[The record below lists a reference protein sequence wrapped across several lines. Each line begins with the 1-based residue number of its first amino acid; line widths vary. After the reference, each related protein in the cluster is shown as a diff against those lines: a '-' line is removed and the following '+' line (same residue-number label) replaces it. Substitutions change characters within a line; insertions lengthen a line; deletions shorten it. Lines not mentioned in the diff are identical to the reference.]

1 MPLNNDQPGDVGSE
15 SRPFGPNEEKAIV
28 SLALDYPE
36 FFAAIA
42 SQISHKYFYLT
53 ETRWVM
59 AIIEKLYNK
68 SNVVPSRGIV
78 RDYAIKNLTV
88 DDDYDAYLQVID
100 RKSDPREVILI
111 KDTLIKWTRERAFGQ
126 LYSEEVVAAYENQD
140 YETIEKVFEEARKIT
155 DVTTNGMWFFH
166 ELESLFQRDT
176 EEKLTCGFPKLDEFL
191 NEGGPTRG
199 EVLCWM
205 APTGVGKSILLPH
218 AGIACLKR
226 KLNVL
231 HVTLEMSRYK
241 TALRYCGAMTNVEVH
256 KRFEEKQKI
265 KMQLEKLKATF
276 GERLAIYEFPPD
288 EINVDHIQQLL
299 SQLRRQKGWNADVL
313 VIDYLDLMVSRR
325 ASENASDYTK
335 QKAVATQVRGLARNE
350 KVLIFTAT
358 QTNREEKGKPGQQQ
372 AGNANGGLIDLNR
385 VAESYG
391 KMMPLDYVVTANQSR
406 DEYNTDRP
414 QLRLF
419 IAKNR
424 NGPKFKTITVSINY
438 KTFRMEELQPVKAT
452 AKE

>member
-1 MPLNNDQPGDVGSE
+1 MPHNPNEIGVVGTDV
-15 SRPFGPNEEKAIV
+15 RPFGPNEEKAII
-28 SLALDYPE
+28 SLALDHPE
-36 FFAAIA
+36 FFSAMGRY
-42 SQISHKYFYLT
+42 ISHKYFYLT

-68 SNVVPSRGIV
+68 TNVVPSRGLV

-100 RKSDPREVILI
+100 RKSDPREVII
-111 KDTLIKWTRERAFGQ
+111 VKDTLLKWARERAFGQ
-126 LYSEEVVAAYENQD
+126 LYSDEIISAYENHD
-140 YETIEKVFEEARKIT
+140 YDTIEKVFEEARKIT
-155 DVTTNGMWFFH
+155 DVSTNGMWFFH

-231 HVTLEMSRYK
+231 HVTLEMSKYK
-241 TALRYCGAMTNVEVH
+241 TALRYCGALTNIEVH

-265 KMQLEKLKATF
+265 KMMLEKLKTTF

-288 EINVDHIQQLL
+288 EVNVDHLQQLV
-299 SQLRRQKGWNADVL
+299 SQLRRQKGWNPDVM
-313 VIDYLDLMVSRR
+313 VIDYMDLMISRR
-325 ASENASDYTK
+325 ASENANDYAK

-350 KVLIFTAT
+350 KMLIFTAT
-358 QTNREEKGKPGQQQ
+358 QTNREEKGKPGQQ
-372 AGNANGGLIDLNR
+372 ASNSNGGLIDLNR

-391 KMMPLDYVVTANQSR
+391 KLMPMDYVVTANQSR
-406 DEYNTDRP
+406 DEYNTDKP

-438 KTFRMEELQPVKAT
+438 KTFRMEELQMIKAT
-452 AKE
+452 AKQP